1 MTNNEPTSAKMKEYA
16 YSLDWEGNGTAAR
29 TLRLVGNG
37 KKVLELGCSVG
48 TQSRILTEKLGCDV
62 TGVELNPMAAH
73 QAEAYC
79 SRVVVGNLDQIDFE
93 TELHNQKFDVILC
106 ADVLEHIYDPTAM
119 LNKVKSVISSNG
131 YVVASIPNIVHIA
144 LIFEML
150 QGRFD
155 YRDKGLLDESHIRFF
170 TRSTLIRTFSEA
182 GFKLEHLDRGLA
194 GPLDTEFTISAN
206 TLEDYAMLDYL
217 CTRNEECFT
226 YHFIVKAL
234 PSNAPLAEIQRH
246 NAEFELLNITM
257 MARDKEKQIERL
269 QKEVS
274 RLYKEKQI
282 EQLQKEVSRL
292 SSHVAWLENKL
303 MFRLA
308 KSLKSFI
315 RF

>member
-1 MTNNEPTSAKMKEYA
+1 MTNNEATSAKMKEYA
-16 YSLDWEGNGTAAR
+16 YSLDWEDNGTAAR

-73 QAEAYC
+73 QAKAYC

-93 TELHNQKFDVILC
+93 TEFHNQKFDVILC
-106 ADVLEHIYDPTAM
+106 ADVLEHIYEPTAM
-119 LNKVKSVISSNG
+119 LRKVKSVISSDG

-182 GFKLEHLDRGLA
+182 GFKLEHLDRGLT
-194 GPLDTEFTISAN
+194 GPFDTEFKIVAN
-206 TLEDYAMLDYL
+206 TQEDHAILDYL
-217 CTRNEECFT
+217 RTHNEECFT

-234 PSNAPLAEIQRH
+234 PSDAPLTEIQQH
-246 NAEFELLNITM
+246 NAEFELSNVSM
-257 MARDKEKQIERL
+257 MVSDKEKQI
-269 QKEVS
+269 Q
-274 RLYKEKQI
+274 
-282 EQLQKEVSRL
+282 QLQEQVSRL
-292 SSHVAWLENKL
+292 SSQVDWLENKFI
-303 MFRLA
+303 FRLA
-308 KSLKSFI
+308 KSIKSFG

>member
-1 MTNNEPTSAKMKEYA
+1 MTNNEPTLSKMKEYS
-16 YSLDWEGNGTAAR
+16 YSLDLEGDGTAAK

-73 QAEAYC
+73 QAKAYC

-93 TELHNQKFDVILC
+93 TEFHDQKFNVILC
-106 ADVLEHIYDPTAM
+106 ADVLEHIYDPIAM
-119 LNKVKSVISSNG
+119 LSKVKSVISSNG

-155 YRDKGLLDESHIRFF
+155 YRDIGLLDESHIRFF

-182 GFKLEHLDRGLA
+182 GFKLEHLERGLV
-194 GPLDTEFTISAN
+194 GPFDTEFKIVAN
-206 TLEDYAMLDYL
+206 TSEDHAILDYL
-217 CTRNEECFT
+217 RTHNEECFT

-234 PSNAPLAEIQRH
+234 PSDAPLAEIQQH
-246 NAEFELLNITM
+246 NAEFGLSELDLSNVSMI
-257 MARDKEKQIERL
+257 ARDKEKQIEQL
-269 QKEVS
+269 QEQVS
-274 RLYKEKQI
+274 RL
-282 EQLQKEVSRL
+282 L
-292 SSHVAWLENKL
+292 SQVDWLEKKFI
-303 MFRLA
+303 FRLA
-308 KSLKSFI
+308 KSIKFFL

>member
-1 MTNNEPTSAKMKEYA
+1 MTNNEPTLSKMKEYS
-16 YSLDWEGNGTAAR
+16 YSLDWEGDGAAAK
-29 TLRLVGNG
+29 TLRLVGKG

-48 TQSRILTEKLGCDV
+48 TQSRILTEKFGCDV

-79 SRVVVGNLDQIDFE
+79 SRVVVGNLDKIDFE
-93 TELHNQKFDVILC
+93 TEFHNQKFDVILC

-119 LNKVKSVISSNG
+119 LSKVKSVISSNG

-194 GPLDTEFTISAN
+194 DPLDTEFKITAN
-206 TLEDYAMLDYL
+206 TPEDHAILDYL
-217 CTRNEECFT
+217 RTHNEECFT

-234 PSNAPLAEIQRH
+234 PSNVPLAEIQRH
-246 NAEFELLNITM
+246 NAEFELSTITM
-257 MARDKEKQIERL
+257 MARA
-269 QKEVS
+269 
-274 RLYKEKQI
+274 KEKQI
-282 EQLQKEVSRL
+282 EQLEKQVSRL
-292 SSHVAWLENKL
+292 SSHVDWLENKSI
-303 MFRLA
+303 FRLA
-308 KSLKSFI
+308 KSIKSFV